1 MVTLTQPSRRVK
13 PTRTIRL
20 ALPPSDVSAV
30 AVMVITVGKA
40 QDTYHVTP
48 IRSDF
53 GAAFEVAKVSDPG
66 QPVYQVCLEGNG
78 GTCNCKGH
86 SHRGTCRHVEGL
98 AALRRA
104 GKL

>member
-1 MVTLTQPSRRVK
+1 VNATNSRQPVK
-13 PTRTIRL
+13 PERTVWL

-30 AVMVITVGKA
+30 AVVVITVGKA

-48 IRSDF
+48 LASDF
-53 GAAFEVAKVSDPG
+53 GAGFEVAKVSDPG

-78 GTCNCKGH
+78 GTCTCKGH
-86 SHRGTCRHVEGL
+86 CHRGTCRHVEGL
-98 AALRRA
+98 AALKRA